1 MRKLLVGMVLVIFAA
16 VAVCSSGDPS
26 KETSSSG
33 VQAESSSKDK
43 DAKGRQIVID
53 GMKDKIPAKYEKQ
66 RLMDIENKDLY
77 SIEDDGTVAA
87 LGVSLNESLSD
98 VEKRWGEPDHIS
110 QKAPG
115 DQNHFSDKTTYYLP
129 GKGDVEVYWVR
140 FWTWDN
146 MEFADA
152 INDIEVIAVY
162 KNGVLPNL
170 LLPNDFSRKF
180 QGDIYK
186 LYSTSTFNLD
196 FHYMDEGTQDGKQVV
211 NVYTNS
217 VGGASSPDAKSVPA
231 LQVHLNIQDS
241 IKRKRT
247 TADEELTMD
256 QAVKVA
262 KDKQKEWEE
271 EQLEKNTEK
280 Q

>member
-1 MRKLLVGMVLVIFAA
+1 MKKLMVGMVLFIFSV
-16 VAVCSSGDPS
+16 VAGCSSGDSS
-26 KETSSSG
+26 KEVNSSG

-53 GMKDKIPAKYEKQ
+53 DMKDKIPAQYKKQ
-66 RLMDIENKDLY
+66 RMMDIKNKDLY
-77 SIEDDGTVAA
+77 SIKDDGTVAA

-152 INDIEVIAVY
+152 INDIEVITIY
-162 KNGVLPNL
+162 KNGILPNL
-170 LLPNDFSRKF
+170 LIPNDFSRKF
-180 QGDIYK
+180 HGDIYK
-186 LYSTSTFNLD
+186 LHSFSAFNLD
-196 FHYMDEGTQDGKQVV
+196 FQYLDDGMQDGKQVV
-211 NVYTNS
+211 NVYDNEI
-217 VGGASSPDAKSVPA
+217 GGKSSPEAKSVPA

-241 IKRKRT
+241 VQRKRT
-247 TADEELTMD
+247 SADEELTMD
-256 QAVKVA
+256 QAVKFA
-262 KDKQKEWEE
+262 EDRQKDWEE
-271 EQLEKNTEK
+271 EQNEIDSKK